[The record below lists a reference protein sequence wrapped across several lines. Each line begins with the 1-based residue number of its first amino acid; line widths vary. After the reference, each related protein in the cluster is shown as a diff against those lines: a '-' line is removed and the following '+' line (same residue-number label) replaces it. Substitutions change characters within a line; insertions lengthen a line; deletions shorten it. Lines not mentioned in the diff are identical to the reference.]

1 MSQVALKHIIEAAM
15 MAAGAPLSIERMQ
28 SLFDEGEQPTAAA
41 LKQAINELQGDLA
54 DRGIECIEVASG
66 YRMPA
71 CANIKNWVAKLW
83 EEKPQRYSRA
93 LLETLVLIAYRQ
105 PITRGDIEDVRG
117 VVVSSNIIRTL

>member
-66 YRMPA
+66 YRLQVRPKVA
-71 CANIKNWVAKLW
+71 PWVAKLW

-93 LLETLVLIAYRQ
+93 LLETLVLIRSEERRVGKECRSRWSRYH
-105 PITRGDIEDVRG
+105 
-117 VVVSSNIIRTL
+117 